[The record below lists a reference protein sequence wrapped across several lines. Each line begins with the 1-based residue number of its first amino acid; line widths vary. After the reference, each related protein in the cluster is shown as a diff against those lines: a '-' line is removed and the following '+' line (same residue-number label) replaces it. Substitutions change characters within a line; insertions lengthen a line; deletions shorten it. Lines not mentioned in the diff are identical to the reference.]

1 MISYRKV
8 KLGNMMGAFF
18 SVFLILQITLL
29 VMYEAFSINIAKKNE
44 KDLVENTLQIYHNT
58 MESVL
63 ERLDDNLD
71 SILGYRLQ
79 LNLLEIDNGLEKVKA
94 QYQLLKVLRDRCD
107 DTEEA
112 DAYAIVDCP
121 GNSILMQRN
130 GNVSYDKINDI
141 KKYFQRRNMED
152 EKATSGWIST
162 MIQDQVYLVKYY
174 NYGKNTIAVLL
185 SEKKLASLLNY
196 NDTSDQD
203 TRFYL
208 TDTGGNVLC
217 ASGKEWRYGENI
229 ETLEYLNTLCLDDG
243 YTINITN
250 LALSPNILFHLP

>member
-1 MISYRKV
+1 
-8 KLGNMMGAFF
+8 MMGAFF

-29 VMYEAFSINIAKKNE
+29 VMYEAFSIDIAKKNE
-44 KDLVENTLQIYHNT
+44 KDLVKNTLQIYHNT

-63 ERLDDNLD
+63 ERLNDNLD
-71 SILGYRLQ
+71 SILGYRMQ

-112 DAYAIVDCP
+112 DAYAIVDCT

-152 EKATSGWIST
+152 EKATSG
-162 MIQDQVYLVKYY
+162 K
-174 NYGKNTIAVLL
+174 
-185 SEKKLASLLNY
+185 
-196 NDTSDQD
+196 
-203 TRFYL
+203 
-208 TDTGGNVLC
+208 
-217 ASGKEWRYGENI
+217 
-229 ETLEYLNTLCLDDG
+229 
-243 YTINITN
+243 
-250 LALSPNILFHLP
+250 ALS